1 MLGVFHAV
9 GVAVGDDD
17 GGVVQ
22 EPVEDADGGGLLGQE
37 PAPLL
42 EGPVRSDSQGSAF
55 VGAGDESEQQ
65 LGAGVVQG
73 CEAEFVEDD
82 QVDPE

>member
-1 MLGVFHAV
+1 VLGVFHAV

-22 EPVEDADGGGLLGQE
+22 KPVEDVDGGGLLGQE

-42 EGPVRSDSQGSAF
+42 EGPVRPDGQGAAF
-55 VGAGDESEQQ
+55 VGAGDE
-65 LGAGVVQG
+65 
-73 CEAEFVEDD
+73 
-82 QVDPE
+82 PE

>member
-37 PAPLL
+37 AAPLF
-42 EGPVRSDSQGSAF
+42 ERPVRADG
-55 VGAGDESEQQ
+55 
-65 LGAGVVQG
+65 
-73 CEAEFVEDD
+73 
-82 QVDPE
+82 